1 MGYEPWKIT
10 HASDNFG
17 HLYRFAIQLIKQ
29 GDAFVC
35 SETKEEMKKSRAQ
48 GLPSKD
54 RNRSVEENLK
64 LFEEMKMGLY
74 EEGEYMLRAKIDCK
88 HPNTTLRDPVIY
100 RIRYASHPHA
110 G

>member
-1 MGYEPWKIT
+1 MRFNFMQAKVTKGRCYLRFDDTNPIKENQEFIDNVKENINWMGYEPWKVT

-35 SETKEEMKKSRAQ
+35 SEKKEEMKKNRSL

-54 RNRSVEENLK
+54 RDRSVEENLK
-64 LFEEMKMGLY
+64 LFQ
-74 EEGEYMLRAKIDCK
+74 
-88 HPNTTLRDPVIY
+88 
-100 RIRYASHPHA
+100 
-110 G
+110 